1 MELVLVVKC
10 ESDGSCVGYEKV
22 TGAGG
27 DFKVTANSEIG
38 NLWSWWLLQSVLLIQ
53 VLVVIIFQYQGYGA
67 GGDYDHF
74 YYPGAGGDYYKY
86 RDLPTYSDFTSSI
99 Y

>member
-1 MELVLVVKC
+1 MIIHNVITLELVQILLQLPLP
-10 ESDGSCVGYEKV
+10 SYGAAGDYSQSYYP
-22 TGAGG
+22 GAGG
-27 DFKVTANSEIG
+27 ECF
-38 NLWSWWLLQSVLLIQ
+38 L
-53 VLVVIIFQYQGYGA
+53 YQGYGA